1 MGYVCKFVI
10 ILVLLYV
17 DVIYGIDNSLLEKFD
32 RISRLDS
39 IPSAFEIAQRFQEP
53 CFSQMTNLNP
63 QKSILKPLRDHARSH
78 FDLTG
83 QILMQESK
91 TVPSVLVPDYRL
103 HICTIPKV
111 ACTELRGLVYRVSH
125 TPRNQL
131 STYMPNDLE
140 RFRYANPHFIM
151 NNYFRDCSPEKRL
164 DIMDDSLWLHI
175 AYVRNPYTRLLSGY
189 LQKLVDPKDK
199 VWTVVP
205 NWKIG
210 MSFDALVSILEE
222 MKAKNGGT
230 LLVNEHFFPQYLQ
243 CGFNVFNYDLIA
255 HQESFEDH
263 VRCMAKNRGFEAAL
277 KFGWGP
283 NGSYDMFNMPRPH
296 PTGSSNKISDYYTPQ
311 LQKRV
316 YELYKEDFIL
326 FGYSD
331 QLPQ

>member
-1 MGYVCKFVI
+1 MSTF
-10 ILVLLYV
+10 
-17 DVIYGIDNSLLEKFD
+17 
-32 RISRLDS
+32 
-39 IPSAFEIAQRFQEP
+39 IAD
-53 CFSQMTNLNP
+53 
-63 QKSILKPLRDHARSH
+63 KSILQASRDHARSH
-78 FDLTG
+78 FESTG
-83 QILMQESK
+83 KLLLMENGY
-91 TVPSVLVPDYRL
+91 TPSLLVPDYKL
-103 HICTIPKV
+103 HLCTLPKV
-111 ACTELRGLVYRVSH
+111 GCTELRGLVYRIEH
-125 TPRNQL
+125 TPPGEL
-131 STYMPNDLE
+131 STYMPSDDE
-140 RFRYANPHFIM
+140 RIRYGNAHGQGHFLRTLH
-151 NNYFRDCSPEKRL
+151 NKERL
-164 DIMDDSLWLHI
+164 DILADPSWLHI
-175 AYVRNPYTRLLSGY
+175 AFVRNPYTRLLSGY
-189 LQKLVDPKDK
+189 LQKMVHPKDS
-199 VWTVVP
+199 VWHQIP
-205 NWKIG
+205 GWQIG